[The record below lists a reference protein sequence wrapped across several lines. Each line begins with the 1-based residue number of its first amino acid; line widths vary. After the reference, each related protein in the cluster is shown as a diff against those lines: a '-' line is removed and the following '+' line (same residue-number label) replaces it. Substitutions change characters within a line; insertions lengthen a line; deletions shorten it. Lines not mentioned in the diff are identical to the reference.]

1 MSSIT
6 HVFTTDKPWREM
18 KELRKGGYT
27 PVTVTDTEVIMQRCE
42 IMDTAPSFSYATSLQ
57 TFTEARK
64 IFEYAYAN
72 YSNWCK
78 WNFYSN
84 SVLSHHDVMTT
95 LDAWEDLWHDVVN
108 DSDDDD
114 YAKCDNYVLNMMY
127 TKMKEVL
134 EFAVNDRTIE
144 VVTTYDVEY

>member
-18 KELRKGGYT
+18 KERRKEGYI
-27 PVTVTDTEVIMQRCE
+27 PVTVTDTEVIMKRFE

-57 TFTEARK
+57 TFTEART
-64 IFEYAYAN
+64 IFEYTYTN

-84 SVLSHHDVMTT
+84 SVLSHDDTMLT
-95 LDAWEDLWHDVVN
+95 LNVWEDLWHDVVN

-114 YAKCDNYVLNMMY
+114 YTKCDNYVLNMMY

-134 EFAVNDRTIE
+134 EFAVNDKDVE
-144 VVTTYDVEY
+144 VVTYSYCSS